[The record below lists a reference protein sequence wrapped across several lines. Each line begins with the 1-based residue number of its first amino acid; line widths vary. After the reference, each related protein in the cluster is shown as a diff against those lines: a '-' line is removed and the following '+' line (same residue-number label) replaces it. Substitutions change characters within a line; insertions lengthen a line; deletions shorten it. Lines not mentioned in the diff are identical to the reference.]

1 MTLDLTAHIKLDK
14 KNSIIYRILQ
24 VIFYLSTISL
34 AVFFAIRIL
43 FPTSYF
49 GFDFN
54 KPLAKSNNIY
64 DVRDYTKLLPEKGL
78 LAANAT
84 LNFNASVFDFFSK
97 AVVTFS
103 LDKKSAPLQSGSII
117 VRKSYQAFLYLDG
130 PIMGFKDG
138 SLLKSEGSYYI
149 VFNGK
154 MHKFAKPNLVTEL
167 GYAPEAF
174 REVAPIEINYN
185 KKGDSITK
193 AQYPNKTFFRVND
206 EYYLL
211 QSEHL
216 QKFISANAFL
226 SQYDSNQA
234 IIKDISFLSTFKPS
248 NNLIGFAD
256 GSILSYGDTIYITS
270 GQNILPV
277 DSPETFLSKGYV
289 WKDVIPVTPEEIA
302 LYTKEKNFTIASI
315 HSNGTIFKTS
325 ESGNHYLIQD
335 GKKRLLPS
343 ANVVASWLKKNPILV
358 SRDSLSLT
366 NSCSF
371 KKDALSDNS
380 YSCEIPIANMQNL
393 LGSDYEFYAKSSSA
407 IQVDTINIEFKKDV
421 NQDNLFLTLSR
432 MSNRVKNNYV
442 PTN

>member
-14 KNSIIYRILQ
+14 KNLRLYRILQ
-24 VIFYLSTISL
+24 VIFYLSAISL
-34 AVFFAIRIL
+34 ATYFAIRIL

-49 GFDFN
+49 IFDFN
-54 KPLAKSNNIY
+54 KPFAKSNNIY
-64 DVRDYTKLLPEKGL
+64 DMHDNTKLVPGKGILP
-78 LAANAT
+78 ANAT
-84 LNFNASVFDFFSK
+84 LNFNASLFDFFSK
-97 AVVTFS
+97 ALVTFS
-103 LDKKSAPLQSGSII
+103 LDKKSAPLQSGS
-117 VRKSYQAFLYLDG
+117 VLVKKSFRAFLYPDG
-130 PIMGFKDG
+130 AIMGFKDG
-138 SLLKSEGSYYI
+138 TLLKSEGNYYI

-174 REVAPIEINYN
+174 REVTPIEINYN

-234 IIKDISFLSTFKPS
+234 IVKDTSFLSTFKPS

-256 GSILSYGDTIYITS
+256 GSILSYGDTIYITN
-270 GQNILPV
+270 GKNILPV
-277 DSPETFLSKGYV
+277 DSPETFLSKGYA
-289 WKDVIPVTPEEIA
+289 WEDVIPVSPEEIA
-302 LYTKEKNFTIASI
+302 LYVKEKNFTIASL

-343 ANVVASWLKKNPILV
+343 TNVVASWLKKNPIMV

-366 NSCSF
+366 NSCLL
-371 KKDALSDNS
+371 KKDALSANS

-393 LGSDYEFYAKSSSA
+393 LGSDYEFFAKSSSA
-407 IQVDTINIEFKKDV
+407 IQIDTVNIEFKKDV
-421 NQDNLFLTLSR
+421 TRDNLLLTLSR
-432 MSNRVKNNYV
+432 IFNRVKNNYV